1 MLKEN
6 LNPITSNLLESNN
19 NNSKNEDTNIYED
32 KDVLEKSFSDKISE
46 RLSSIKSVFK
56 RERLGFFYC
65 VLAQFIWTSNS
76 VYLKFITQYYH
87 ERFKNKTFIFPRGL
101 CIIIISY
108 FLGKYFDGKIY
119 TLSELSPQIKK
130 CVLIRANVSFF
141 GMSLWL
147 VAIYYLRITTCQI
160 ISTLNPIILIY
171 FGVIFL
177 NEKYYHRYT
186 VGVIMGIIGSCI
198 IVLNE
203 NKISKQ
209 TQVKSDNSNNSNKS
223 YVLIGLLSMFGNISL
238 SGVIGVVNKI
248 MADQKISLYTQLFYF
263 GIFHS
268 IYSFLW
274 MLFTMDFDYTLLYF
288 IMCAFHAFLFFLG
301 NYFNYIGLKIIDL
314 SKNAIIQYTKIVFVF
329 ILGTLLLGEKIFFS
343 DILGSTII
351 VSFMIYHALNPIK

>member
-1 MLKEN
+1 MLKDN
-6 LNPITSNLLESNN
+6 LNPKTSDLLESNN
-19 NNSKNEDTNIYED
+19 NNSNNEDENKNINDNKES
-32 KDVLEKSFSDKISE
+32 LEKSFQDKISE
-46 RLSSIKSVFK
+46 KLSTIKTVFK

-65 VLAQFIWTSNS
+65 VLAQFIWTSND

-87 ERFKNKTFIFPRGL
+87 EKFKNKTYLFSRGIFIAS
-101 CIIIISY
+101 ISY
-108 FLGKYFDGKIY
+108 LLGKHFDGKIY

-130 CVLIRANVSFF
+130 CVLTRANLSFF
-141 GMSLWL
+141 GMSFWL
-147 VAIYYLRITTCQI
+147 VGVYYLRITTCQI

-177 NEKYYHRYT
+177 NENFYHRYT
-186 VGVIMGIIGSCI
+186 IGAIMGIIGSCI

-209 TQVKSDNSNNSNKS
+209 SKPDNSNSNKS
-223 YVLIGLLSMFGNISL
+223 YVLIGILSIFANIL
-238 SGVIGVVNKI
+238 ITGIVWLVNKI
-248 MADQKISLYTQLFYF
+248 MAAQKISLYTQLFYF
-263 GIFHS
+263 GIFHFGYS
-268 IYSFLW
+268 ILW
-274 MLFTMDFDYTLLYF
+274 MLFTKDFDISILYF
-288 IMCAFHAFLFFLG
+288 LMCGSQAFLFYLG